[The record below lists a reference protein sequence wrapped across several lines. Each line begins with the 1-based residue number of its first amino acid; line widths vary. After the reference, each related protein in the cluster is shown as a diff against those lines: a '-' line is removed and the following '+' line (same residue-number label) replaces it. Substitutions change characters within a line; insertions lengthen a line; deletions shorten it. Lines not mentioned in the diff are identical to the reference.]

1 VKILIRKYRG
11 TIYPQDN
18 GYTGAIDVGFDGRG
32 NRIRIKRR
40 GRTKA
45 IVREKLIQAADELDA
60 GITTSDGYAV
70 GDAARDWLEK
80 GDQGPSRRALNCHRA
95 QAAQCLEACDP
106 PAQARDMVGRKC
118 G

>member
-1 VKILIRKYRG
+1 MKILIRKYQG

-45 IVREKLIQAADELDA
+45 IVRGKLIQAA
-60 GITTSDGYAV
+60 
-70 GDAARDWLEK
+70 R
-80 GDQGPSRRALNCHRA
+80 
-95 QAAQCLEACDP
+95 
-106 PAQARDMVGRKC
+106 
-118 G
+118 